1 MWREARVVVMSAHRT
16 WHTYLMGNATTDRL
30 LGDQGHVRQVRYS
43 GNARSRAAFARL
55 LIAKGAAVGSLGS
68 VEYQLSQYGSEGMY
82 LPELGD
88 GKLWVQPLNAPRDEG
103 RVEVP

>member
-1 MWREARVVVMSAHRT
+1 MSNHRT
-16 WHTYLMGNATTDRL
+16 WHTYLPVNDLSRRL
-30 LGDQGHVRQVRYS
+30 LGDVGNPPQVRYS
-43 GNARSRAAFARL
+43 ANARSRAAFGRL
-55 LIAKGAAVGSLGS
+55 LLAKAATYGSQGS